1 MPDLQP
7 TSLLN
12 PVEKL
17 HALLAT
23 TSPLPWIHTWSPD
36 PTGRDEA
43 DYVECLLPP
52 GGERG
57 IDNVVM
63 HDERYYN
70 AAPTADDMILC
81 VVAVN
86 VLPNLVQFVE
96 EVANGATP
104 LRQLSVRAQD
114 LLAELGRQIDTNS

>member
-1 MPDLQP
+1 MPE
-7 TSLLN
+7 LN

-17 HALLAT
+17 RNLLAT
-23 TSPLPWIHTWSPD
+23 TSPLPWTHTWSSN
-36 PTGRDEA
+36 PTAHNDDA
-43 DYVECLLPP
+43 DYVECPLPP
-52 GGERG
+52 GGKRG
-57 IDNVVM
+57 LDNVVM
-63 HDERYYN
+63 HNECYYN
-70 AAPTADDMILC
+70 AAPSVEDMTLC